1 MKQFEIAYVGADEFR
16 TDLKMLQSHC
26 SKNGDVNL
34 FFQIYSTILEEEPIR
49 ELCGLLEE
57 VFPETPYMGCSTSG
71 NIVDCQVSGEMTVVC
86 TVLED
91 RDTQIKVL
99 QYDMDASPISEITR
113 QVIEETERN
122 PWVKAMELYCTI
134 PENSTT
140 NFCVGLKD
148 VRSDIQIFGG
158 ISCSQDITSSDSVV
172 FSKGSGYATKSVVLV
187 FYGGERFYVD
197 SMKITGWKPLG
208 RKFYITKSEGSVLQE
223 LDGFPAYQVYQKYL
237 KIQNDENFFYHT
249 LEFPMFYE
257 HNGTTILRVPVASNP
272 DDSIT
277 MSSDMD
283 VGSVVRIS
291 YGDPATIVD
300 SIKAAGVEIRDFQP
314 DLLHIFSCA
323 ARRTFWTTEEP
334 TYEIFPL
341 EEIAPSSGF
350 FSHGEFLRT
359 MGNLNQ
365 HNVTLVIAAM
375 REGDKDTDYEKNIV
389 QAKSLTKIPLA
400 SRLANFISATSL
412 ELEEMNRQLADM
424 NEQLRQ
430 SSMTDGLTGLYN
442 RKEIQ
447 FRISAGLDYIQ
458 ERDFSVIMLDI
469 DNFKQVNDTYGHQEG
484 DNVIVGLAKILQDS
498 QVLGVSSFS
507 AGRWGGEEFMLL
519 LPECNIRYA
528 QEIAERIR
536 QCFAQTAF
544 EKAPSQTVS
553 IGVTQARGRDTLD
566 TFCVRVDEALYEA
579 KQTGKNR
586 VVVS

>member
-148 VRSDIQIFGG
+148 VRPDIQIFGG

-172 FSKGSGYATKSVVLV
+172 FSKGGGYATKSVVLV

-208 RKFYITKSEGSVLQE
+208 RKFYITKSEGSILQE

>member
-172 FSKGSGYATKSVVLV
+172 FSKGGGYATKSVVLV

>member
-148 VRSDIQIFGG
+148 VRPDIQIFGG

-172 FSKGSGYATKSVVLV
+172 FSKGGGYATKSVVLV

-208 RKFYITKSEGSVLQE
+208 RKFYITKSEGSILQE

-544 EKAPSQTVS
+544 EKATSQTVS

>member
-122 PWVKAMELYCTI
+122 PWVKAVELYCTI

-148 VRSDIQIFGG
+148 VRPDIQIFGG

-172 FSKGSGYATKSVVLV
+172 FSKGGGYATKSVVLV

-208 RKFYITKSEGSVLQE
+208 RKFYITKSEGSILQE

-375 REGDKDTDYEKNIV
+375 REGEKDTDYEKNIV

-519 LPECNIRYA
+519 LPECDIRYG
-528 QEIAERIR
+528 EEVAERIR
-536 QCFAQTAF
+536 QCFAQTVF
-544 EKAPSQTVS
+544 EQAPPQTVS
-553 IGVTQARGRDTLD
+553 IGVSQAGERDTLD
-566 TFCVRVDEALYEA
+566 TLCVRVDEALYEA

-586 VVVS
+586 VVVF

>member
-148 VRSDIQIFGG
+148 VRPDIQIFGG

-172 FSKGSGYATKSVVLV
+172 FSKGGGYATKSVVLV

>member
-1 MKQFEIAYVGADEFR
+1 MKQFEIAFAGEEAFR
-16 TDLKMLQSHC
+16 TEMKTLQSHFG
-26 SKNGDVNL
+26 KNGNTNL
-34 FFQIYSTILEEEPIR
+34 FFQVYSTILEEEPIR
-49 ELCGLLEE
+49 ELCGVLEE
-57 VFPETPYMGCSTSG
+57 VFPEAPYMGCSTSG
-71 NIVDCQVSGEMTVVC
+71 NIVDCQVSGEITVIC
-86 TVLED
+86 TVFED
-91 RDTQIKVL
+91 QDTRVKVL
-99 QYDMDASPISEITR
+99 QYDIGAAPISEITR
-113 QVIEETERN
+113 KVIEETEKN
-122 PWVKAMELYCTI
+122 TWVKAVELYCTI

-140 NFCVGLKD
+140 KFCVGLRG
-148 VRSDIQIFGG
+148 VRPEVQIFGG

-172 FSKGSGYATKSVVLV
+172 FSKDGGYATKSVVLV
-187 FYGGERFYVD
+187 LYGGDRYYVE

-208 RKFYITKSEGSVLQE
+208 RKFYITKSEGRILQE
-223 LDGFPAYQVYQKYL
+223 LDGLPAYQVYQKYL

-300 SIKAAGVEIRDFQP
+300 SIKAAGVEIQNFQP

-323 ARRTFWTTEEP
+323 ARRTFWTSEEP
-334 TYEIFPL
+334 TYEISPL

-359 MGNLNQ
+359 KGSLNQ

-375 REGDKDTDYEKNIV
+375 REGGKETDYEKNIV
-389 QAKSLTKIPLA
+389 QAKSLAKIPLA

-430 SSMTDGLTGLYN
+430 SSMMDGLTGLYN

-447 FRISAGLDYIQ
+447 FRIGAGLDYIQ
-458 ERDFSVIMLDI
+458 KRDFSVVMLDI

-484 DNVIVGLAKILQDS
+484 DNVIIGLAKILQDS
-498 QVLGVSSFS
+498 RALGVSSFS

-528 QEIAERIR
+528 EEIAERIR
-536 QCFAQTAF
+536 QCFARTAF
-544 EKAPSQTVS
+544 EKAPCQTVS

-566 TFCVRVDEALYEA
+566 TLCVRVDEALYEA
-579 KQTGKNR
+579 KQTGKNK

>member
-1 MKQFEIAYVGADEFR
+1 MKQFEIAYAGADAFR
-16 TDLKMLQSHC
+16 TEMRTLYSHFG
-26 SKNGDVNL
+26 KNGNTNL
-34 FFQIYSTILEEEPIR
+34 FFQIYSTILEEQPIR
-49 ELCGLLEE
+49 ELCSVLEE
-57 VFPETPYMGCSTSG
+57 VFPDAPYMGCSTSG
-71 NIVDCQVSGEMTVVC
+71 NIVDCQVSGEMTVIC
-86 TVLED
+86 TVFED
-91 RDTQIKVL
+91 QDTQVKVL
-99 QYDMDASPISEITR
+99 QYDTNAAPILEITS
-113 QVIEETERN
+113 QIIEETERN
-122 PWVKAMELYCTI
+122 PWVKAVELYCTI

-140 NFCVGLKD
+140 NFCVGLKNI
-148 VRSDIQIFGG
+148 RPDIQIFGG

-172 FSKGSGYATKSVVLV
+172 FSKDGGYATKSVVLV
-187 FYGGERFYVD
+187 LYGGDRFYVD

-223 LDGFPAYQVYQKYL
+223 LDGHPAYQIYQKYL

-291 YGDPATIVD
+291 YGDPATILD
-300 SIKAAGVEIRDFQP
+300 SIKAAGVEIQDFQP

-334 TYEIFPL
+334 TYEISPL

-359 MGNLNQ
+359 KGNLNQ

-375 REGDKDTDYEKNIV
+375 REGEKETDYEKNIV
-389 QAKSLTKIPLA
+389 QAKNLTKIPLA

-412 ELEEMNRQLADM
+412 ELEEMNQQLADM

-430 SSMTDGLTGLYN
+430 SSMTDGLTGLFN

-447 FRISAGLDYIQ
+447 FRIGAGLDYIQ
-458 ERDFSVIMLDI
+458 KRDFSVIMLDI

-484 DNVIVGLAKILQDS
+484 DNVIIGLARILQDS

-528 QEIAERIR
+528 EEIAERIR

-544 EKAPSQTVS
+544 EQAPPQTVS
-553 IGVTQARGRDTLD
+553 IGVSLAREEDTLD
-566 TFCVRVDEALYEA
+566 TLCVRVDEALYEA
-579 KQTGKNR
+579 KQTGKNK